1 MFPTTAPPQVGRDMA
16 RIISWQRIVDFQL
29 RNRSHLRLVLYNIL
43 RCLSVCSQYVN
54 WAGLSRSFIHLL
66 PLSLTGG
73 GAREPITGLTYREQ
87 TTIRTQSQIR
97 VFSSPIQEEPT
108 QTGQGF
114 GAIGFLSLSMCTS
127 TDGNRFSVGRLFLYV
142 NMCPHHHQC
151 ITLHTDRLSGIDG

>member
-97 VFSSPIQEEPT
+97 VVNSPIREEPT

-114 GAIGFLSLSMCTS
+114 GAIGFLSLYKHRRESIQCRSTLLICKYVPTS
-127 TDGNRFSVGRLFLYV
+127 PPMYNFTHRSAIRY
-142 NMCPHHHQC
+142 
-151 ITLHTDRLSGIDG
+151 